1 MLSYLYYLFI
11 APLEWLMRFILEHGY
26 QYTGS
31 YGLSLILL
39 SLVVSVLVLPLY
51 HLAESWQEKERLV
64 QLSMKDYLPHIRKT
78 FKGRERYML
87 IRTVYRQHDYHPLYS
102 LRCSAGF
109 LIQVP
114 FFFAA
119 YHFLSNYA
127 PLDCESFWI
136 IKKLGS
142 PDALLSVLGLHIN
155 VLPLLMTLTSLVS
168 AFVYTSRLQR
178 RDKIQLYVLAGI
190 FLVVLYPAPSGLVL
204 YWTCNNVFSLVKNI
218 VYEKL
223 AVFSHDERAPKEA
236 WHALWGRRLVC
247 RLLHI
252 WTVRRLA
259 TVFAVGCIALDVRIL
274 THKSLKLSQYASVL
288 DPASLAVLA
297 LCFALLLFCLFCFCL
312 VHRCP
317 YLVFAGLFCA
327 TGLALP
333 CHVPNKAIL
342 FLLGVFLVILL
353 LAQENRITRKL
364 DRWARQ
370 FTQKDF
376 KEVSFYAAGICC
388 GTVFFVTPAM
398 LIAQDASLFSPLCLA
413 LLTICTAAS
422 FLVLSLL
429 FKGSRKSLCLFWTVA
444 STSLA
449 FIVLVYTWLVTKDYG
464 VLDNMFLTKPD
475 ALFSVFN
482 KYVDLHVC
490 LFCAAAAVF
499 LLLCRRRLLTLL
511 LKISLL
517 ATAVLGLSS
526 WYNVYEAV
534 CKADI
539 DAARVAAQTD
549 MPVKLSR
556 EAPNVLVIM
565 LDMFT
570 GDHIRYIREEYP
582 ESLQGFDGFTW
593 YPDTVS
599 EGSATSLS
607 LPSIIAGPDI
617 APRNLLQ
624 DDGISLE
631 DKIDSEV
638 VSFFSWLNKRGFTAQ
653 IADSENIDFIESRP
667 YVQPYL
673 YKRVTGVHNPEAV
686 REAEFPN
693 AVLCASFGFFRA
705 APLSLRKKIYR
716 SGEWLIMAH
725 AEAQNAQSALT
736 RRHYAVLKNLGL
748 LTAFDDGSVSHYTFF
763 HSLICHMPWFISGKT
778 LEPVNEDPY
787 PDTDAM
793 LAMRDGSI
801 PEHLYSES
809 CALKL
814 LGQYFELL
822 KKEGV
827 YDNTFII
834 VLSDHC
840 PGDSQALSAVFGND
854 DPAYAL
860 TVYPGRPDAL
870 LLMKPINSRGS
881 LKTDTVPMATS
892 DVRMLVESAIE
903 KRSVEFKQDRVRY
916 HAVGHFMRSRHPK
929 NNYNLDALWKVA
941 GDRSHRRHWSE
952 LTTGEMHTMEHFEN
966 SYHGVP
972 VNPQNR

>member
-11 APLEWLMRFILEHGY
+11 APLEWLMRLILEHGC

-127 PLDCESFWI
+127 PLDRESFWI
-136 IKKLGS
+136 IKSLGS
-142 PDALLSVLGLHIN
+142 PDALLTVFGLHIN
-155 VLPLLMTLTSLVS
+155 VLPIIMTLTSLVS

-236 WHALWGRRLVC
+236 WHAILGRRLVC
-247 RLLHI
+247 RLLHV
-252 WTVRRLA
+252 WTIRRLA
-259 TVFAVGCIALDVRIL
+259 AVFVIAFMALDVRIL

-297 LCFALLLFCLFCFCL
+297 LCFALLLCCLFCFCL
-312 VHRCP
+312 VHRCS
-317 YLVFAGLFCA
+317 YFVFAGLFCA
-327 TGLALP
+327 TGYALL

-353 LAQENRITRKL
+353 FAQENKFTRKL
-364 DRWARQ
+364 DRWTRQ
-370 FTQKDF
+370 YTQKDF
-376 KEVSFYAAGICC
+376 KTVSFYAAGICC

-398 LIAQDASLFSPLCLA
+398 LMAQDASLFSPLCLA

-422 FLVLSLL
+422 CLVLDLL
-429 FKGSRKSLCLFWTVA
+429 FKGSRKTLCFFWTTA
-444 STSLA
+444 SISLA
-449 FIVLVYTWLVTKDYG
+449 FIVFIYTWLLTKDYG
-464 VLDNMFLTKPD
+464 VLDSLLLTKPD

-490 LFCAAAAVF
+490 LFCVSAAVF
-499 LLLCRRRLLTLL
+499 LLLCRRRFLILL

-517 ATAVLGLSS
+517 ATVVLGLSS
-526 WYNVYEAV
+526 WYNVYDAV
-534 CKADI
+534 CRAEMVTT
-539 DAARVAAQTD
+539 RVAAQTD
-549 MPVKLSR
+549 LPIKLSR

-582 ESLQGFDGFTW
+582 ESLEGFDGFTW

-599 EGSATSLS
+599 EGSGTSLS

-631 DKIDSEV
+631 DKIDSEI
-638 VSFFSWLNKRGFTAQ
+638 VSFFSWLDKKGFTAQ

-673 YKRVTGVHNPEAV
+673 YKRVTGAHNPEAV
-686 REAEFPN
+686 KEAEFPN
-693 AVLCASFGFFRA
+693 AVLCVSFGFFRA

-716 SGEWLIMAH
+716 SGKWLG
-725 AEAQNAQSALT
+725 AQGTESILS
-736 RRHYAVLKNLGL
+736 RHHYAVLKNLGS
-748 LTAFDDGSVSHYTFF
+748 LTAFDDNFSSHYTFF
-763 HSLICHMPWFISGKT
+763 HSLICHMPWRISGKT

-787 PDTDAM
+787 PDTVDF
-793 LAMRDGSI
+793 LAMRNGRI
-801 PEHLYSES
+801 PEHYYTEA

-814 LGQYFELL
+814 VGQYFDLL

-840 PGDSQALSAVFGND
+840 PGDSQAMSAVFGND
-854 DPAYAL
+854 NPAYAL

-870 LLMKPINSRGS
+870 LLIKPFRSRGS

-892 DVRMLVESAIE
+892 DVRKLVEAAIE
-903 KRSVEFKQDRVRY
+903 KKSPEFKQDRVRY
-916 HAVGHFMRSRHPK
+916 HAVAHWMRAKHPQ
-929 NNYNLDALWKVA
+929 NNYNLDALWKVT
-941 GDRSHRRHWSE
+941 GDRSHREHWSE
-952 LTTGEMHTMEHFEN
+952 LMTGKMHTMEHFED
-966 SYHGVP
+966 SYNGAP
-972 VNPQNR
+972 VNPPHR